1 MMTVEQVNEKFK
13 DVKVTFDSYYKF
25 TFEFVGKSED
35 GFQLECTYGGDSDDI
50 YRYDVNT
57 DPVSFGDCDQWS
69 YVVVKDKDG
78 NKVFSESFGW

>member
-25 TFEFVGKSED
+25 TFTFKGQSED
-35 GFQLECTYGGDSDDI
+35 GYTLACLYGGSSDDI

-57 DPVSFGDCDQWS
+57 DPVSFGECDQWS
-69 YVVVKDKDG
+69 HVVVKDKDS
-78 NKVFSESFGW
+78 NKVFSESFDW